1 MTFHTFEC
9 KYPLSGSKFATIHK
23 ELKNLGSSYFEN
35 KPKMAD
41 ENKKTDKITKYVC
54 TALSQYGIIIY
65 IILRETTSSTFVPML
80 IYRIN
85 PTRGG
90 ADIFLDS

>member
-1 MTFHTFEC
+1 MAFHTFEC

-41 ENKKTDKITKYVC
+41 ENKYNYVVVFHCKIFHKR
-54 TALSQYGIIIY
+54 QID
-65 IILRETTSSTFVPML
+65 F
-80 IYRIN
+80 
-85 PTRGG
+85 
-90 ADIFLDS
+90 

>member
-41 ENKKTDKITKYVC
+41 ENKKIK
-54 TALSQYGIIIY
+54 
-65 IILRETTSSTFVPML
+65 
-80 IYRIN
+80 
-85 PTRGG
+85 
-90 ADIFLDS
+90 

>member
-65 IILRETTSSTFVPML
+65 IILSGRISLQQCVRYSTNGKSTFK
-80 IYRIN
+80 
-85 PTRGG
+85 
-90 ADIFLDS
+90 